1 MTEFLNPPFRPL
13 NLIDVINLNYS
24 SDEYGMD
31 SGPESSDFDD
41 SDSDD
46 RMLIFDII
54 QRNYLAQ
61 LANDFDVFELDDVG
75 LVQLFQDDDDSMNG
89 TFYADSDSDDSEW

>member
-13 NLIDVINLNYS
+13 NLIDVITLNS
-24 SDEYGMD
+24 FDEYDMH

-61 LANDFDVFELDDVG
+61 LANDLDVFELDDVG

-89 TFYADSDSDDSEW
+89 TFYADFDSDDSEW

>member
-24 SDEYGMD
+24 SDVYGMD
-31 SGPESSDFDD
+31 FGPESSD
-41 SDSDD
+41 SDD
-46 RMLIFDII
+46 RIIIFDII